1 MTRERR
7 LEDDRLSEVA
17 ENQFEVVSVPRVEP
31 FRREL
36 LCEGSVHWLNLDR
49 TAGP

>member
-7 LEDDRLSEVA
+7 REDDRLSEVA